1 MNDFRIM
8 EGVKFCICQ
17 MMVRVEKKVG
27 KIDSEDNDVGSRIM
41 LERAELNKGVWI
53 ETVQLKKKLTE
64 K

>member
-1 MNDFRIM
+1 
-8 EGVKFCICQ
+8 